1 MYESSP
7 PNRGADRTIPEFKLN
22 FIREE
27 IKCKSVSVPFR
38 LPILPSSMRSSSQSS
53 RASRMKRAPSWLQ
66 VIEENKNDKSNLMVV
81 MQKAQDIYGYLPIEV
96 QKEIARGLDV
106 SLEEVY
112 GVSTFYS
119 QFSLTP
125 KGKYNISICLGTAC
139 YVKGADKVLDRL
151 VAKLGIQPEECTPD
165 GVFSLTACRCIGACG
180 LAPVL
185 TVNEDVYGR
194 LVPEDVDKILAKY
207 TA

>member
-1 MYESSP
+1 MQKRISNLP
-7 PNRGADRTIPEFKLN
+7 FKDTPQQHQKLV
-22 FIREE
+22 E
-27 IKCKSVSVPFR
+27 
-38 LPILPSSMRSSSQSS
+38 
-53 RASRMKRAPSWLQ
+53 
-66 VIEENKNDKSNLMVV
+66 VIESLKNEKGAV
-81 MQKAQDIYGYLPIEV
+81 MPALQQAQEIYGYLPLEV
-96 QKEIARGLDV
+96 QKQSAEGLGV

-125 KGKYNISICLGTAC
+125 KGRNHISICLGTAC

-151 VAKLGIQPEECTPD
+151 ITKLGINPEECTPD
-165 GVFSLTACRCIGACG
+165 GEFSLTACRCIGACG

-207 TA
+207 TS